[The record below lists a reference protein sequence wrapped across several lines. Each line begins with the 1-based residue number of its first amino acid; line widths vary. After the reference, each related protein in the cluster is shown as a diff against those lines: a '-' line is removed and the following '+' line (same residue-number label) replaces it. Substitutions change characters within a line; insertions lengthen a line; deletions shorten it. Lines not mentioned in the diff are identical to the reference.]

1 MALFY
6 LQFPSPNI
14 PIVVINLKFER
25 VFGQDGTRLRL
36 DTFLELFLLS
46 KNDKKPMIKLS
57 FWSSKYEMTKNTYRI
72 SYNNTR
78 PSINHLSRTI
88 APLW

>member
-6 LQFPSPNI
+6 LQFLAPSI

-36 DTFLELFLLS
+36 DTFFRTFLPS
-46 KNDKKPMIKLS
+46 KNEKKKRIIELS

-72 SYNNTR
+72 S
-78 PSINHLSRTI
+78 
-88 APLW
+88 

>member
-6 LQFPSPNI
+6 LQFLAPSI

-36 DTFLELFLLS
+36 DTFFRTFLPS
-46 KNDKKPMIKLS
+46 KNEKKKKKDNRIILLEFQVWDDKEYLPYFLKLYP
-57 FWSSKYEMTKNTYRI
+57 F
-72 SYNNTR
+72 
-78 PSINHLSRTI
+78 LD
-88 APLW
+88 

>member
-6 LQFPSPNI
+6 LQFLAPSI

-36 DTFLELFLLS
+36 DTFFRTFLPSKNEKKKKKDNRIILLEFQVWDDKEYLPYFLELYPFL
-46 KNDKKPMIKLS
+46 D
-57 FWSSKYEMTKNTYRI
+57 
-72 SYNNTR
+72 
-78 PSINHLSRTI
+78 
-88 APLW
+88 